1 MKGLK
6 TIIILVIGLF
16 CLTGCGE
23 KKLVCTSTENEDGI
37 RMDQEITVTY
47 KEDQVTNV
55 KLNLDATAT
64 EEAQEYWAIFT
75 SVMDAQFNDTI
86 ESGNEEGV
94 QINMDTDDDNYRMS
108 FSMEFDLTK
117 VSNKVMEEY
126 SIEEIVDS
134 NATIEEIKANMEADG
149 YTCN

>member
-6 TIIILVIGLF
+6 TLIILVIGLF

-23 KKLVCTSTENEDGI
+23 KKLVCTSTEDEDGI

-75 SVMDAQFNDTI
+75 SVMEAQFNDTI
-86 ESGNEEGV
+86 ENGNEEGV
-94 QINMDTDDDNYRMS
+94 KINMDTDDDNYRMN
-108 FSMEFDLTK
+108 FSMEFDLIK
-117 VSNKVMEEY
+117 VSNEVMEEY

>member
-23 KKLVCTSTENEDGI
+23 KKLVCTSTEDEDGI

-75 SVMDAQFNDTI
+75 SVMEAQFNDTI
-86 ESGNEEGV
+86 ENGNEEGV
-94 QINMDTDDDNYRMS
+94 KINMDTDDDNYRMN
-108 FSMEFDLTK
+108 FSMEFDLIK
-117 VSNKVMEEY
+117 VSNEVMEEY

>member
-1 MKGLK
+1 M
-6 TIIILVIGLF
+6 
-16 CLTGCGE
+16 E
-23 KKLVCTSTENEDGI
+23 
-37 RMDQEITVTY
+37 QEITVTY

-75 SVMDAQFNDTI
+75 SVMEAQFNDTI

-94 QINMDTDDDNYRMS
+94 KINMDTDDDNYRMS

-117 VSNKVMEEY
+117 VSNEVMEEY

-134 NATIEEIKANMEADG
+134 NATIEEIKANMEVDG